1 KHEKED
7 SVREIMQV
15 PKGDKK
21 RKQMINLLRKEGN
34 FTLLDENKIRPVQR
48 SIHKDE
54 RQEDN
59 EVAQEF
65 MPCPYCKGIYRL
77 TTVRKHSKT
86 SSRVL
91 FLDKLR
97 LKNEVFPNM
106 HADRASFYGK
116 NDPVIC
122 QHAEDYLRKHKRPHI
137 KNAVSNKIRELGRL
151 LTSLEEIY
159 GLNTMLQAMNTKHF
173 DKVVHAAQIIS
184 GYDAT
189 SKTFQAP
196 SLALHMKTILLTACL
211 AAKTI
216 LLKQE
221 PILPVGDYKKAL
233 KNVKEFRMLIDER
246 WKFDMGSLVLKD
258 IHEKQGAKPRTL
270 PITSDVIKFRQY
282 AVNIAE
288 QSMVVLRENIND
300 LPAFKKLTEATLA
313 LTILLNRK
321 RATTGCLTAK
331 IAKLLIM
338 MDKGEGADYQGK
350 TLEEIDIHLENLNEE
365 NPERMDSDTG
375 TSNVEHQELT
385 EQETEEKID
394 PEKENEDHGLIGKK
408 N

>member
-1 KHEKED
+1 MTKHEKED

-86 SSRVL
+86 CLYCPQNEEKSNIASEGQNSLVFKASRVL

-122 QHAEDYLRKHKRPHI
+122 QYAEDYLRKHKRPHI

-196 SLALHMKTILLTACL
+196 SLALHMKTILLAACL

-221 PILPVGDYKKAL
+221 PFAS
-233 KNVKEFRMLIDER
+233 R
-246 WKFDMGSLVLKD
+246 
-258 IHEKQGAKPRTL
+258 
-270 PITSDVIKFRQY
+270 
-282 AVNIAE
+282 
-288 QSMVVLRENIND
+288 
-300 LPAFKKLTEATLA
+300 
-313 LTILLNRK
+313 
-321 RATTGCLTAK
+321 
-331 IAKLLIM
+331 
-338 MDKGEGADYQGK
+338 
-350 TLEEIDIHLENLNEE
+350 
-365 NPERMDSDTG
+365 
-375 TSNVEHQELT
+375 
-385 EQETEEKID
+385 
-394 PEKENEDHGLIGKK
+394 
-408 N
+408 